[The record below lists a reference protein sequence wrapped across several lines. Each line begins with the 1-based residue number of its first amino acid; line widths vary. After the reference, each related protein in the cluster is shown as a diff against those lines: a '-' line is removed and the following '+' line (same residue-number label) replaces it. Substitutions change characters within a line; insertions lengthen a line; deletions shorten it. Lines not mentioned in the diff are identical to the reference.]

1 MGKRIPFIFIL
12 FLLTLC
18 ACNRQQSDAPPP
30 QESAAVYDV
39 PGEDAEGAEDALS
52 ALAETPAP
60 ATDGLEGSYYN
71 DFLRLTLTLDGEG
84 GFTMLSGGGTGDAGT
99 YAAGGEN
106 GALTLSFPD
115 RRESAHIDADGDL
128 TIEGRTGYFLR
139 DWSYW
144 HITAAETGTEP
155 VPLPYDAANVTVLDN
170 GDGTFRYRDPDNAL
184 AFTYPAGMTAQSGR
198 LIGGVAVTDGSGG
211 AVAGRNVTPLYSTH
225 KGTDDEFLADYVHT
239 FVFTDFGILYGGVR
253 SYQPLTLLHE
263 GIEGRLAAATMVL
276 SGGTEE
282 APVSVSAK
290 VILYTS
296 TYADGTVNYI
306 CKTVFAAD
314 ANRIDEL
321 SDAVTGMGA
330 VRMAER

>member
-1 MGKRIPFIFIL
+1 MGKPAPFIFIL
-12 FLLTLC
+12 MLALPLALC
-18 ACNRQQSDAPPP
+18 ACNREQSAAPPP
-30 QESAAVYDV
+30 AAVPSGVYDV
-39 PGEDAEGAEDALS
+39 PGEDAGEAPSALS
-52 ALAETPAP
+52 IPTPTP

-84 GFTMLSGGGTGDAGT
+84 SFTMLTRGGTGDTGT
-99 YAAGGEN
+99 YAAGGEA
-106 GALTLSFPD
+106 GTLTLSFPSGQ
-115 RRESAHIDADGDL
+115 ENAVIDADGDL

-144 HITAAETGTEP
+144 HITAAEAGTEP
-155 VPLPYDAANVTVLDN
+155 VPLPYEGNATVLDN

-198 LIGGVAVTDGSGG
+198 LIGGVVVTDSGGG
-211 AVAGRNVTPLYSTH
+211 AVAGRNVTALYSTH

-263 GIEGRLAAATMVL
+263 GIEGRLAAATMAL
-276 SGGTEE
+276 RGSAEETEIF
-282 APVSVSAK
+282 ARI
-290 VILYTS
+290 ILYTS

-321 SDAVTGMGA
+321 SDAVTDMGA
-330 VRMAER
+330 VRIR